1 MTKTILSR
9 SFAVLFVVLLSFSSL
24 GILNVEANPLI
35 FPDISHPT
43 IDIQTPAQ
51 DQTYPSNNIRL
62 NFTVHKPKDWIQST
76 TINNS
81 IVNLNQGQLQFI
93 TYKVDGKPN
102 GTENKTRI
110 EVQDPLNAINPP
122 ANFSFLVNLTNIS
135 DGNHTVE
142 VYTQGVVN
150 GSTIAVIS
158 ITNHFTVYTPSVDPT
173 PIRFYNPYLILFGTT
188 LLLIT
193 LGILTYYKKY
203 RK

>member
-1 MTKTILSR
+1 MKNTSSRISVILL
-9 SFAVLFVVLLSFSSL
+9 VILLSVSSL
-24 GILNVEANPLI
+24 GILNVEANPLT

-51 DQTYPSNNIRL
+51 DQTYPSNNIWL
-62 NFTVHKPKDWIQST
+62 NFTVHKPKDWIQNT

-81 IVNLNQGQLQFI
+81 IVNLNQGQIQFI
-93 TYKVDGKPN
+93 TYRIDGKPN
-102 GTENKTRI
+102 GTENKTRL

-142 VYTQGVVN
+142 VYAQGVVN

-158 ITNHFTVYTPSVDPT
+158 ITNHFTVYTPSVDTT
-173 PIRFYNPYLILFGTT
+173 PIRFYNPYLILFGST
-188 LLLIT
+188 LLLIA
-193 LGILTYYKKY
+193 LGILAYYKK
-203 RK
+203 RKP